1 MTKEIRFK
9 IVEHDKDLLLALH
22 LIGICELE
30 FDFTKKIILVY
41 HYLFFWHILRKI
53 ISKFNI
59 LAVVVVHRVLL
70 SNTHLIE
77 IPILNKINLVV
88 AVQNM
93 RIMTTIKDQIQTE
106 DNKNNYKGYILAFH
120 LCVVLYYNQIF

>member
-1 MTKEIRFK
+1 MN
-9 IVEHDKDLLLALH
+9 LN
-22 LIGICELE
+22 LISR
-30 FDFTKKIILVY
+30 KKNDISIIII
-41 HYLFFWHILRKI
+41 HFFWHILRKI

-59 LAVVVVHRVLL
+59 LAVVVHRVLL

-77 IPILNKINLVV
+77 IPILNKISLVV

-106 DNKNNYKGYILAFH
+106 DNKNNFKRILASYFVCSTI
-120 LCVVLYYNQIF
+120 LQSNFLKKNKTNITDIVYIIINN

>member
-1 MTKEIRFK
+1 M
-9 IVEHDKDLLLALH
+9 
-22 LIGICELE
+22 
-30 FDFTKKIILVY
+30 ILVY

-53 ISKFNI
+53 ISKFII
-59 LAVVVVHRVLL
+59 LAVHRVLL